1 MNENQTN
8 QNEITF
14 GFIFKSLWKK
24 IKLLILVLI
33 AGIVVGGSIGIL
45 RTCNLRYDGATIHF
59 YINPKD
65 PDREWG
71 VSGAYGGNV
80 MTQLVKLM
88 NEDVIME
95 KLHLDK
101 NGLPQKGI
109 SDAIDDKITAA
120 NELKGPF
127 DDASALVKEKKQ
139 AYDQAVANTADKKT
153 FLDAAPEGTKAEA
166 AASAY
171 IEARAVEATAKKAYE
186 DAEKAQMV
194 ARAAYNTAI
203 NDAILE
209 WRKTSHHRT
218 LIGKTSASVS
228 FTLPGETISTDNTTQ
243 AAGTFIYMNIYV
255 LNDLDLALKLYE
267 RALEVVPQFVSES
280 LLEATGYSGTNC
292 KYTNILTRVS
302 ELNAN
307 QMISTAVK
315 YGLLLGF
322 AALLVACIVVVIV
335 DRSDK
340 RLGDFE
346 QTMSD
351 MDIPVLGIIPSFEED
366 ATTQEGSQKKD
377 NEGEN

>member
-45 RTCNLRYDGATIHF
+45 RTCNLRYDGASIHF

-65 PDREWG
+65 PDREYG
-71 VSGAYGGNV
+71 VSGAYGSHV
-80 MTQLVKLM
+80 MSTLVDVL
-88 NEDVIME
+88 NEDAFME
-95 KLHLDK
+95 KLHLDE
-101 NGLPQKGI
+101 NGLPAKGI
-109 SDAIDDKITAA
+109 SADIDAKIDEALAAKPALDNATQVEKAKKADWDNAAFNTESKKILLEASPNDVAA
-120 NELKGPF
+120 
-127 DDASALVKEKKQ
+127 AQ
-139 AYDQAVANTADKKT
+139 AYNAAREVEHAAKVAYETAVAAK
-153 FLDAAPEGTKAEA
+153 
-166 AASAY
+166 
-171 IEARAVEATAKKAYE
+171 ATAKATF
-186 DAEKAQMV
+186 DEKAN
-194 ARAAYNTAI
+194 AAV
-203 NDAILE
+203 LE
-209 WRKTSHHRT
+209 WRKTDNHRA
-218 LIGKTSASVS
+218 LVGKTQASVEFS
-228 FTLPGETISTDNTTQ
+228 RGTQTTTTADGDTSTS
-243 AAGTFIYMNIYV
+243 GSFIYVNIYV
-255 LNDLDLALKLYE
+255 LNSPTLAQRLYE
-267 RALEVVPQFVSES
+267 RALKVVPQFVAAN
-280 LLEATGYSGTNC
+280 LLKAENYQGTNC
-292 KYTNILTRVS
+292 IVTNILTRVS

-346 QTMSD
+346 QAMSD